1 VSFRRNGRRSGH
13 PWTIYWY
20 VAREVFFSFLVAFLF
35 FFFIFFVNNLLLL
48 IQNENILAKNI
59 PIPEVLVIVVLKIPI
74 VVLFAF
80 PFGTLVG
87 CLMAVARLASDNEVL
102 ALRAAGLSTFRLFA
116 PLLILGFVLSLL
128 SYYTNDVLLPASS
141 LEEKKVG
148 RRIFLAHPQLHLE
161 AYSVSPVR
169 EQNLTIMTGRVDDN
183 YIYDIVIFD
192 TTAELDRRVI
202 TARRARV
209 LPNEKQPDVI
219 TLSLEGVFSQLIDA
233 REHDRFEYSLA
244 DSMEYNLLLRPFS
257 VNVSLGPMEKT
268 AYDIWTII
276 QQKEAELAEQTALQ
290 ELQAQSQLTSLRG
303 EIRYLSESDSV
314 PAATLGGTR
323 ARIEDLF
330 ANYLALKDRPQ
341 RSAELDRYTLELHRK
356 FAFPFSCL
364 VFAIFAFPLGLL
376 ARRSGRLFGF
386 GIGLVVSIIYWGL
399 LLLGHEVGFNQGW
412 SPFLSMWM
420 PNLVILAAGIVFN
433 VVRLRR

>member
-1 VSFRRNGRRSGH
+1 M
-13 PWTIYWY
+13 YWY

-87 CLMAVARLASDNEVL
+87 CLMAVARLSSDNEVL
-102 ALRAAGLSTFRLFA
+102 ALRAAGLSTFRLFV
-116 PLLILGFVLSLL
+116 PLLVLGFVLSFL

-148 RRIFLAHPQLHLE
+148 RRIFLAHPQLHLD
-161 AYSVSPVR
+161 AFSVSAIR
-169 EQNLTIMTGRVDDN
+169 QQNLTIMTGPVDDN

-192 TTAELDRRVI
+192 KTAELDRRVI
-202 TARRARV
+202 TARRARM
-209 LPNEKQPDVI
+209 LPNEAQPDVV

-244 DSMEYNLLLRPFS
+244 DSMEYNLLLQPFS
-257 VNVSLGPMEKT
+257 VSVSLGPMDKT
-268 AYDIWTII
+268 AFDIWNII
-276 QQKEAELAEQTALQ
+276 QEKQAEMAVGIAAQNLQT
-290 ELQAQSQLTSLRG
+290 QSQFNSLRE
-303 EIRYLSESDSV
+303 EIRYASESDVFPVSSF
-314 PAATLGGTR
+314 GQTR
-323 ARIEDLF
+323 SRVEEMY
-330 ANYLALKDRPQ
+330 ANYLALRDRPV
-341 RSAELDRYTLELHRK
+341 RNADLDRYVLELHRK

-386 GIGLVVSIIYWGL
+386 GIGLLVSIIYWGL
-399 LLLGHEVGFNQGW
+399 LLLGHEVGFNEGV
-412 SPFLSMWM
+412 PAFFSMWM
-420 PNLVILAAGIVFN
+420 PNLVILAAGIIFN
-433 VVRLRR
+433 FLRLKK

>member
-1 VSFRRNGRRSGH
+1 V
-13 PWTIYWY
+13 YWY

-59 PIPEVLVIVVLKIPI
+59 PIPEVLIIVVLKIPI

-87 CLMAVARLASDNEVL
+87 CLMAVARLSSDNEVL
-102 ALRAAGLSTFRLFA
+102 ALRAAGLSTFRLFV
-116 PLLILGFVLSLL
+116 PLLVLGFVLSFV

-148 RRIFLAHPQLHLE
+148 RRIFLAHPQLHLD
-161 AYSVSPVR
+161 AFSVSSIR
-169 EQNLTIMTGRVDDN
+169 QQNLTIMTGPVDDD

-192 TTAELDRRVI
+192 KTAQLDRRVI

-209 LPNEKQPDVI
+209 VPNKTQPDVV
-219 TLSLEGVFSQLIDA
+219 TLSLENVFSQLIDA
-233 REHDRFEYSLA
+233 REHDRFEYSMA
-244 DSMEYNLLLRPFS
+244 DSMEYNLLLQPFS
-257 VNVSLGPMEKT
+257 VNVSLGPMDKT
-268 AYDIWTII
+268 AFDIWNII
-276 QQKEAELAEQTALQ
+276 QQKRAELEQGIAAQ
-290 ELQAQSQLTSLRG
+290 KLQAQAQFNSLRE
-303 EIRYLSESDSV
+303 EIRYASESDVFPIASF
-314 PAATLGGTR
+314 GQTR
-323 ARIEDLF
+323 NRVEDMY
-330 ANYLALKDRPQ
+330 ANYLALRDRPL
-341 RSAELDRYTLELHRK
+341 RSAELDRYTLELNRK

-386 GIGLVVSIIYWGL
+386 GIGLLVSIIYWGL
-399 LLLGHEVGFNQGW
+399 LLLGHEVGFNQGVP
-412 SPFLSMWM
+412 PFISMWM

-433 VVRLRR
+433 FLRLKK